1 MEKRIGKHV
10 LKSRKA
16 VRALRR
22 KPIKST
28 EKTRKEKGR
37 RRVAK
42 RGGMPLQYFG
52 GVAPANLTA
61 NDKLTTACKMP
72 KSFGNC
78 FKQQNKSINS

>member
-1 MEKRIGKHV
+1 
-10 LKSRKA
+10 
-16 VRALRR
+16 
-22 KPIKST
+22 
-28 EKTRKEKGR
+28 
-37 RRVAK
+37 
-42 RGGMPLQYFG
+42 GMPLQYFG